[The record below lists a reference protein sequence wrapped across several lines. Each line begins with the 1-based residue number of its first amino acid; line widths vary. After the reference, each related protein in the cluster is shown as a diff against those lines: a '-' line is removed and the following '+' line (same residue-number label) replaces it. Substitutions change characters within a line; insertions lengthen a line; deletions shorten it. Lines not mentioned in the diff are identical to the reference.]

1 MPKDI
6 YITLLVKNIEW
17 DTDGDETVAA
27 DLPSSVPVEVDLASI
42 QSFDCINHQICE
54 YLSEEYGW
62 LISGYDLEG
71 YSNRVQNQ

>member
-6 YITLLVKNIEW
+6 YVTLLVKNIEW
-17 DTDGDETVAA
+17 DTDGDEAVAA
-27 DLPSSVPVEVDLASI
+27 ELPSSVPVEVDLADI

-54 YLSEEYGW
+54 HLSEEYGW

-71 YSNRVQNQ
+71 YSSKK

>member
-1 MPKDI
+1 MRTDI

-17 DTDGDETVAA
+17 DTDSDETVAA

>member
-1 MPKDI
+1 MPTDI
-6 YITLLVKNIEW
+6 YITLLVKSIEW

-27 DLPSSVPVEVDLASI
+27 ELPSSVPVEVDLASI

>member
-1 MPKDI
+1 MRTDI

-71 YSNRVQNQ
+71 YSNHVQNQ

>member
-1 MPKDI
+1 MRTDI

-27 DLPSSVPVEVDLASI
+27 ELPSSVPVEVDLAPI

-54 YLSEEYGW
+54 HLSEEYGW

>member
-71 YSNRVQNQ
+71 YSNPVQNQ

>member
-1 MPKDI
+1 MRTVI

-27 DLPSSVPVEVDLASI
+27 ELPSSVPVEVDLASI

-71 YSNRVQNQ
+71 YSNPVQNQ

>member
-1 MPKDI
+1 MPTDI

-17 DTDGDETVAA
+17 DTDGDETDAA
-27 DLPSSVPVEVDLASI
+27 ELPSSVPVEVDLASI

>member
-1 MPKDI
+1 MPTDI

-27 DLPSSVPVEVDLASI
+27 ELPSSVPVEVDLASI

>member
-1 MPKDI
+1 MRTDI

-71 YSNRVQNQ
+71 YSNPVQNQ

>member
-1 MPKDI
+1 MRTDI

-17 DTDGDETVAA
+17 DTDGDETVGAE
-27 DLPSSVPVEVDLASI
+27 LPSSVPVEVDLASI

-71 YSNRVQNQ
+71 YSNPVQNQ

>member
-1 MPKDI
+1 MRTDI

-17 DTDGDETVAA
+17 DTDGDKTVAA

-54 YLSEEYGW
+54 HLSEEYGW

-71 YSNRVQNQ
+71 DSNPVQNQ

>member
-1 MPKDI
+1 MRTDI
-6 YITLLVKNIEW
+6 YIKLLVKNIEW
-17 DTDGDETVAA
+17 DTDGDKTVAA

-71 YSNRVQNQ
+71 YSNPVQNQ

>member
-1 MPKDI
+1 MRTDI

-27 DLPSSVPVEVDLASI
+27 ELPSSVPVEVDLASI

-54 YLSEEYGW
+54 HLSEEYGW

-71 YSNRVQNQ
+71 YSNHVQNQ

>member
-6 YITLLVKNIEW
+6 YVTLLAKNIEW

-27 DLPSSVPVEVDLASI
+27 ELPSSVPVEVDLASI

-71 YSNRVQNQ
+71 YSNHVQNQ

>member
-1 MPKDI
+1 MPTDI

-17 DTDGDETVAA
+17 DTDGDETVASE
-27 DLPSSVPVEVDLASI
+27 LPSSVPVEVDLASI